1 MGKHNGLYNY
11 TIGQRKGL
19 GVSYKVPLFVL
30 GFDKLKNEVIVGEE
44 CELFK
49 DEILVRDVN
58 LLLFDKFDDWL
69 NVEVKTRYSQKQA
82 SAKIVPEQDF
92 IRIKF
97 DEPQRALTPGQSA
110 VFYINDI
117 VVGGGKII

>member
-82 SAKIVPEQDF
+82 SAKIVQEQDF